1 MKFLKKMLYSL
12 FQYIQNNTTNCV
24 ITLFYGEF
32 DMNWP
37 AKRIFRGPTR
47 WDPFEEIRKTQ
58 ERLNLLFED
67 VMPWEKLEG
76 GNVFAPAVD
85 IKDEGNKLLV
95 TTDLPGINKE
105 DIELNLKEDML
116 EISAKTGKEKE
127 TEEEGYIRKEREYT
141 HFYRAV
147 RLPTSVTEEGSTAK
161 IENGVLTI
169 TLPKMELK
177 EPAKKI
183 QIE

>member
-1 MKFLKKMLYSL
+1 ME
-12 FQYIQNNTTNCV
+12 I
-24 ITLFYGEF
+24 F

-37 AKRIFRGPTR
+37 AKRTISEPTR

-67 VMPWEKLEG
+67 FMPMKKWG
-76 GNVFAPAVD
+76 GRNVFTPAID
-85 IKDEGNKLLV
+85 IKDGENKLLV

-116 EISAKTGKEKE
+116 EISAKSRKETE

-147 RLPTSVTEEGSTAK
+147 RLPIRVKEEGSTAK

-169 TLPKMELK
+169 TLPKMELE
-177 EPAKKI
+177 EPSKKI

>member
-1 MKFLKKMLYSL
+1 
-12 FQYIQNNTTNCV
+12 
-24 ITLFYGEF
+24 
-32 DMNWP
+32 MNWP
-37 AKRIFRGPTR
+37 AKRTISGPTH

-67 VMPWEKLEG
+67 FMPMKKWGG
-76 GNVFAPAVD
+76 GNVFIPAID
-85 IKDEGNKLLV
+85 IKEEENKLLV
-95 TTDLPGINKE
+95 TTNLLGINKE
-105 DIELNLKEDML
+105 YIEINLKEDML
-116 EISAKTGKEKE
+116 EISAKSGKEQE
-127 TEEEGYIRKEREYT
+127 TEEEGYIRKERAYT

-147 RLPTSVTEEGSTAK
+147 HLPTSVKEEGSTAK